1 MHETQPLAH
10 MSTDADSVRYTSGA
24 MQSALSM
31 CEGFRALR
39 EHQRRVAVYVELW
52 TRAMAVLTKPTAEW
66 TNNDR
71 VYVHTVADWGAHL
84 RRYVLRS
91 GSHNGVKCDRL
102 YQQLLCMKDDVA
114 QPLGTADAIHDAL
127 HGAALSVLEC
137 APEESAT
144 AQDLAQHRLAC
155 FVPAL
160 QAAAAP
166 APVDAVVVKAPD
178 PTPAP
183 MSLCKK
189 RARDA
194 LVPAGAAERLC
205 AHAHADAH
213 GRTVP
218 PKKCKPAGCS
228 EALETHELQAA
239 AAMRLLSSAKSGDW
253 TR

>member
-1 MHETQPLAH
+1 MHETHPLAH
-10 MSTDADSVRYTSGA
+10 MSTDADSVRYTSDA

-52 TRAMAVLTKPTAEW
+52 TRALAVLTKPTAEW

-71 VYVHTVADWGAHL
+71 AYVHTVADWGAHL

-91 GSHNGVKCDRL
+91 GSHNGAKCDRL

-114 QPLGTADAIHDAL
+114 QPLGTADAVHDAL

-137 APEESAT
+137 APGESAA
-144 AQDLAQHRLAC
+144 AQELARHRLAY

-160 QAAAAP
+160 QVAAAP
-166 APVDAVVVKAPD
+166 ASADAVVVKALD
-178 PTPAP
+178 LTPAP

-189 RARDA
+189 RARDV
-194 LVPAGAAERLC
+194 LVPAGAAERAY
-205 AHAHADAH
+205 AHAHE
-213 GRTVP
+213 RTMP
-218 PKKCKPAGCS
+218 PKKRKPAGCS

-239 AAMRLLSSAKSGDW
+239 ATMRLLSSAKSGD
-253 TR
+253 